1 MKTTELILQSDVW
14 RRDSGKGFFWLDS
27 LFRCNCCFIRT
38 WKSFLWLN
46 LIKWLRITN
55 LYTQNS
61 RTVLYMKHDFVKF
74 QVCSHMHPWCTH
86 TCTHLTITSSIPAA
100 RTTRSLQNVLRSP
113 AKSLF
118 LLLKCCSMLMSRC
131 LNHKKKKMHFKGSGL
146 FGFGRNQARTHRC
159 EDTKGADVCWSLF
172 FVHCV
177 QPSPS
182 LSGGRH

>member
-131 LNHKKKKMHFKGSGL
+131 LNHKKKKCTLKDLGSLVLAGTRL
-146 FGFGRNQARTHRC
+146 AHIGVRILRVQTCVGHCSLCT
-159 EDTKGADVCWSLF
+159 VCSR
-172 FVHCV
+172 
-177 QPSPS
+177 
-182 LSGGRH
+182 RHH